1 MRKNISQVCQIGP
14 VTMRVPHVNQEV
26 SLHSKDQPSVARGVS
41 RTLLKDWGKLSDDEI
56 EVRKLAAQLAND
68 LSTLMYNLG
77 LAFK

>member
-1 MRKNISQVCQIGP
+1 M
-14 VTMRVPHVNQEV
+14 
-26 SLHSKDQPSVARGVS
+26 HSKDQPSVARGVS

-56 EVRKLAAQLAND
+56 EVRKLAAQPAND